1 MDKDWLSG
9 ILGYNAENKRY
20 GLLKRDLWEIDGFH
34 CGKRLQVKIDGEWID
49 TRMEMDWVNGQGV
62 WCLVDTPLRGTDLE
76 KLSVRIH
83 IGCPFDED

>member
-1 MDKDWLSG
+1 MDKDCLSG

-49 TRMEMDWVNGQGV
+49 TRM
-62 WCLVDTPLRGTDLE
+62 
-76 KLSVRIH
+76 
-83 IGCPFDED
+83 